1 MEPDVRYC
9 TTADGVRIAYTV
21 TGSGPALV
29 SIIDPIV
36 SHVAL
41 EWSHPLSKRILE
53 AQAASFTQVRLDLRG
68 TGLSERVM
76 PRSPDDVI
84 LDIEAVVDRLRLDRF
99 ALQANTS
106 VTPSAIAFAA
116 GHPDRVSRLVLIDG
130 YARSAD

>member
-1 MEPDVRYC
+1 MNIRERS
-9 TTADGVRIAYTV
+9 TALQS

-76 PRSPDDVI
+76 PRSPT
-84 LDIEAVVDRLRLDRF
+84 RL
-99 ALQANTS
+99 S
-106 VTPSAIAFAA
+106 SAK
-116 GHPDRVSRLVLIDG
+116 RSRRW
-130 YARSAD
+130 RSSPA